1 MRKSGFT
8 LIELIFVIV
17 IIGALAAIAVPKFL
31 TTKKNAETANL
42 PIIGNQIVQKATEQY
57 SLVKEDNL
65 TKIVQED
72 TDLNETLDPNDGK
85 LVNTGIFATDMNDSA
100 VEVNYTKA
108 DGNTTLCLRVIKQ
121 NKSVRVNKDT
131 NITSTEFKISDL
143 NTTCNS
149 EG

>member
-85 LVNTGIFATDMNDSA
+85 LVNTGIFATDISDSA

-108 DGNTTLCLRVIKQ
+108 DGTTNLCLRVIKQ

-149 EG
+149 EE